1 MPIEGVFS
9 GFRNS
14 LFIAKIWEKSGELCV
29 VFAQPIPHMVP
40 SCNVTIRSPYIISP
54 ALDGPYMRGT
64 SSQFVVTIVVCSSAT
79 YGRTFIQAIHRSR
92 VAYAVLKRHIR
103 PICVRVRIGG
113 LIILYSHILLHSKT
127 PGQWPKT
134 IFLIVSKR
142 KNNEDDNIARL
153 LYVLPH
159 LPSDSMR
166 ILISNIHCLLF
177 QRSPKERTFASINLC
192 ACHLRIDATLF
203 LCLHLPPSLPSHNS
217 LCALCPHPQRR
228 KLHRPWSSFHLLPFL
243 LLLLLFLL
251 LFSPS
256 SYSVNSFIKR
266 SFEFWRKKKRIRKL
280 LYFLILLVKVVFRIL
295 NTSTKIP
302 RNMMKHNVRIWRHVW
317 FWCDCLNEM
326 HLNGRWGI
334 GRPHCGL
341 WSGGPHCPDD
351 SLKQWLE
358 MERLPQW
365 EGGLA
370 ALVHTKWRSGLF
382 ISSKPFRFEVF

>member
-1 MPIEGVFS
+1 
-9 GFRNS
+9 
-14 LFIAKIWEKSGELCV
+14 
-29 VFAQPIPHMVP
+29 MVP

-134 IFLIVSKR
+134 TFLIDSKR
-142 KNNEDDNIARL
+142 KNTEDDNIARL
-153 LYVLPH
+153 LYLLPH

-203 LCLHLPPSLPSHNS
+203 LCLHLPPPFQATIPFVRFVRTHKGENCIAPDPLSTSFLSS
-217 LCALCPHPQRR
+217 SSSSSSPHP
-228 KLHRPWSSFHLLPFL
+228 P
-243 LLLLLFLL
+243 
-251 LFSPS
+251 
-256 SYSVNSFIKR
+256 
-266 SFEFWRKKKRIRKL
+266 
-280 LYFLILLVKVVFRIL
+280 IL
-295 NTSTKIP
+295 SIP
-302 RNMMKHNVRIWRHVW
+302 
-317 FWCDCLNEM
+317 L
-326 HLNGRWGI
+326 
-334 GRPHCGL
+334 
-341 WSGGPHCPDD
+341 
-351 SLKQWLE
+351 
-358 MERLPQW
+358 
-365 EGGLA
+365 
-370 ALVHTKWRSGLF
+370 
-382 ISSKPFRFEVF
+382 